1 MYIVNDCIDIL
12 LSTYNGE
19 KYLEQQIDSVIK
31 QGYSNWRLI
40 IRDDG
45 STDNTRQILSEY
57 ARSYPDKIHLIDDSF
72 GQLGPS
78 ASFGQLLYYSDAS
91 YVAFCD
97 QDDIWLPGKLL
108 LLLKRIQCVEKRSGK
123 NIPVLIHSDLEVV
136 DENLCKLSDSFW
148 KYQNINPFKMQSLE
162 RLMTQNCVTG
172 CAMMINRS
180 LVNKA
185 LPFPEKIIMHDWWC
199 ALLAV
204 SLGYIQCLSIQTVKY
219 RQHSCNDTGAK
230 KWNLR
235 FIVMAM
241 FNRRKQYGESLLKTR
256 EQAQALLKTGKLNKK
271 DTIIV
276 EKYVDFFTYS
286 WFRRRFILIRMG
298 FFKYGWIRNLAML
311 LWF

>member
-1 MYIVNDCIDIL
+1 MVNDYIDIL
-12 LSTYNGE
+12 LSTYNGG
-19 KYLEQQIDSVIK
+19 KYLEQQIDSIFEQK
-31 QGYSNWRLI
+31 CTHWHLI

-57 ARSYPDKIHLIDDSF
+57 TQTYPDKIHLIDDSF

-97 QDDIWLPGKLL
+97 QDDIWLPDKLL
-108 LLLKRIQCVEKRSGK
+108 LLLKHIQCVEKRSRK
-123 NIPVLIHSDLEVV
+123 DIPILIHSDLEIV

-148 KYQNINPFKMQSLE
+148 KYQNINPYKMQSLE
-162 RLMTQNCVTG
+162 RLLTQNCVTG
-172 CAMMINRS
+172 CAMLINRA
-180 LVNKA
+180 LVKKA

-199 ALLAV
+199 ALLAS
-204 SLGYIQCLSIQTVKY
+204 SLGHIECINTQTVKY

-230 KWNLR
+230 KWNFR
-235 FIVMAM
+235 FIVTAM
-241 FNRRKQYGESLLKTR
+241 FNQRKQYHKSLLKTCG
-256 EQAQALLKTGKLNKK
+256 QAQALLNTGELNKK

-276 EKYVDFFTYS
+276 TRYVDFFTYG
-286 WFRRRFILIRMG
+286 WFRRRFVLMRMG
-298 FFKYGWIRNLAML
+298 FFKYGLIRNLAML